1 MEGHSF
7 ALVNGRA
14 DGRPVESGGGRRV
27 AATVAVQTGKSF
39 AVVAQLAPGDS
50 VQADPV
56 LVSGWRRVFD
66 MDDKELGWVTD
77 RLLRLT
83 RPTH

>member
-1 MEGHSF
+1 MAKSYPRRWVHGPVNVREGP
-7 ALVNGRA
+7 
-14 DGRPVESGGGRRV
+14 D
-27 AATVAVQTGKSF
+27 TSF

-50 VQADPV
+50 VQADTV